1 MKGPRPH
8 CVHDESMN
16 HESMIYDAHAG
27 ISVKFFYTGMYV
39 CSAHDVRLYYPLPEP
54 RSPHMRLS
62 RVRDC
67 ASSVPHTPL
76 PLSLYSAPVS
86 RAPSLSSSS
95 MITSGPA
102 KSATV
107 IQSCLESG
115 ASWKIFASDGW

>member
-1 MKGPRPH
+1 
-8 CVHDESMN
+8 
-16 HESMIYDAHAG
+16 
-27 ISVKFFYTGMYV
+27 MYV

-62 RVRDC
+62 HC
-67 ASSVPHTPL
+67 AREVTVHLKCATT